1 MQPALTC
8 SYVSAEDAIAAERP
22 HDDPLPR
29 LRGQRHPR
37 AEVALRPRDGRAR
50 RGSDCSFAASA
61 LACKAACWGRTNLD
75 YINSSLEEFA
85 DRLVQSCKYVTDD
98 DAAWTQRVNE
108 KAQTLKRAFN
118 GWCEK
123 ACEHDAEEAP
133 TVRKRGRVESDTQ
146 PAAALQLLG

>member
-1 MQPALTC
+1 MRYT
-8 SYVSAEDAIAAERP
+8 YRAEDAIAAERLMTI
-22 HDDPLPR
+22 HCRVSVDNDTLELKLPFD
-29 LRGQRHPR
+29 L
-37 AEVALRPRDGRAR
+37 ATYRAR

-61 LACKAACWGRTNLD
+61 LAFKAACWGRTNLD

-133 TVRKRGRVESDTQ
+133 TVRKRGRDETDTQ